1 MLPKSIEDLIL
12 LEFHDVYNTIEKK
25 KLVNFVIESGYRAWL
40 RIKSST
46 NRNLYSMLEREY
58 MGKLSI
64 WLPDPFYHYSWV
76 GFEPIFPLAGEWDL
90 FLKNILYVD
99 RELYRRKLKSG
110 VLDLII

>member
-12 LEFHDVYNTIEKK
+12 LEFHDVYDTIEKR

-40 RIKSST
+40 RIKTNT
-46 NRNLYSMLEREY
+46 NRNLYSMLEREHRC
-58 MGKLSI
+58 KLSI
-64 WLPDPFYHYSWV
+64 WLPNPFYYYSWV

-90 FLKNILYVD
+90 FLRNIHYVD
-99 RELYRRKLKSG
+99 RELYRRKLKTS